1 MSGDGNRSSTD
12 TKTTQ
17 PEITE
22 VEERELEEAIA
33 KAAEERGENLRS
45 SLKRQM
51 MY

>member
-33 KAAEERGENLRS
+33 KAAERGENLRS